1 MKCVTLYCDGSS
13 LGNPGAGGWCGILEF
28 NGVQKIVQGNA
39 KIATNNQMEL
49 QAVISSLSMLKEPC
63 EVHLYSDSK
72 YVVEGINTWLK
83 NWEAKNFKKVKNP
96 KLWQEYLKI
105 SKPHTIIAHWVQGHA
120 GITLNE
126 QCDSIAKAQ
135 ALKAQQES

>member
-28 NGVQKIVQGNA
+28 NGVQKILQGNVA
-39 KIATNNQMEL
+39 LATNNQMEL
-49 QAVISSLSMLKEPC
+49 QAVISSISALKEPC

-83 NWEAKNFKKVKNP
+83 GWIAKNFKKVKNP
-96 KLWQEYLKI
+96 ELWQEYLRV
-105 SKPHTIIAHWVQGHA
+105 SKPHIIIAHWVRGHA
-120 GITLNE
+120 GIVLNE
-126 QCDSIAKAQ
+126 QCDSIAKEE
-135 ALKAQQES
+135 ALKAKNA